1 MVETQKGRAIECCR
15 QYIGLRREIGNLTV
29 EEEKGREE
37 VEKGVKEGNWMLYG
51 TDKSERLV
59 LDLKDN
65 FLKVQIGH
73 TGKDEVVTLKEVGV
87 AEVRLYE
94 HTGEEFWRQ

>member
-1 MVETQKGRAIECCR
+1 MVETQKGRAIDCCR

-37 VEKGVKEGNWMLYG
+37 VEKGVKEGNW

-65 FLKVQIGH
+65 FLKAQIGH
-73 TGKDEVVTLKEVGV
+73 TGKDEVVTYTG
-87 AEVRLYE
+87 RL
-94 HTGEEFWRQ
+94 GEGRPL